1 MQKVFLTLLLVL
13 VSTVAVFAQS
23 NKTYA
28 SWEDVIRGMNNG
40 EQEAVAIVLDAK
52 KQLETSDVWT
62 SEVRDDYITLIRVLL
77 GYCGDKDF
85 YKDQETII
93 NDAMKVFC
101 QRDSVANNPQT
112 RLLWGIKTK
121 SLADIK
127 DYGSVIQCGRK
138 ALSMYYEANDYG
150 YNYCY
155 VCADMSTAYLQLGDV
170 LDAKLYA
177 DEAFDIIQQLV
188 SSGLSKDWGYYH
200 ILNLRGLIYSE
211 LKQYEKSI
219 ACLKEVVDN
228 CSPEVLGSPFYLSL
242 NNLAGIYLIS
252 NRVTECIELL
262 NKVHDETPD
271 LRSQKYENLAIAYM
285 LAGNKQKASE
295 SLGKYDYE
303 AFLDEFRVVMNFSE
317 VEREAYMSNK
327 NKEMVFIN
335 NIIATNAGIMTEE
348 AFEINV
354 LSRQIS
360 LTVNKYLKSCYMHSP
375 AFKELD
381 ARRQELIAKGLSPV
395 KRDSIKNDI
404 IALEKDIIRS
414 DTAFIENM
422 PFDEWSYDTI
432 AGALNSDEAIVLFC
446 YAPKLKS
453 GLDFEARYGA
463 FVIRKGDKQPRL
475 VQLGGV
481 DETEDIFFNKAPSI
495 DFISKLYADQNA
507 QKLYMQLWK
516 PLEQQLEGANRIY
529 YSTVGPLSTINIEAL
544 KDSAGVRLR
553 DKYEMLMLSSP
564 SEKPNESVM
573 SKANDF
579 VAFGDPAFNLSLK
592 EMTDNSGKYDQFSGE
607 DVEQQLRLRGETLRG
622 NWQEI
627 PGTKKEIKKITSLMK
642 NKGVK
647 GVAYLGEGA
656 SEEAFKSLSG
666 HSPKVLHVATH
677 GFVVTDDEQYEK
689 NNFAKSVSG
698 LTRNNN
704 YMLWTGLILS
714 GGNNAWKGEQ
724 IPDGVEDGI
733 LTADEIA
740 RLDLSNT
747 DLVVL
752 SACETARGHID
763 PLEGVWGLQRAFK
776 QAGVK
781 TIVMTLWKVSDD
793 VTAMFMEQ
801 FYKHLLKGKT
811 VRQSVKMAQNYL
823 ISHGAS
829 DPFYWAPFIVLD

>member
-1 MQKVFLTLLLVL
+1 MQKVFLSVLLLLV
-13 VSTVAVFAQS
+13 STGVVFAQS

-77 GYCGDKDF
+77 GYCGDKGF

-101 QRDSVANNPQT
+101 QRDSVANSPQT

-360 LTVNKYLKSCYMHSP
+360 LMVNKYLKSCYMHSP

-404 IALEKDIIRS
+404 IALEKKIIRS

-495 DFISKLYADQNA
+495 DFISKLYAV
-507 QKLYMQLWK
+507 M
-516 PLEQQLEGANRIY
+516 ETFGA
-529 YSTVGPLSTINIEAL
+529 TT
-544 KDSAGVRLR
+544 
-553 DKYEMLMLSSP
+553 
-564 SEKPNESVM
+564 
-573 SKANDF
+573 
-579 VAFGDPAFNLSLK
+579 
-592 EMTDNSGKYDQFSGE
+592 
-607 DVEQQLRLRGETLRG
+607 
-622 NWQEI
+622 
-627 PGTKKEIKKITSLMK
+627 
-642 NKGVK
+642 
-647 GVAYLGEGA
+647 
-656 SEEAFKSLSG
+656 
-666 HSPKVLHVATH
+666 
-677 GFVVTDDEQYEK
+677 
-689 NNFAKSVSG
+689 
-698 LTRNNN
+698 
-704 YMLWTGLILS
+704 
-714 GGNNAWKGEQ
+714 
-724 IPDGVEDGI
+724 
-733 LTADEIA
+733 
-740 RLDLSNT
+740 
-747 DLVVL
+747 
-752 SACETARGHID
+752 
-763 PLEGVWGLQRAFK
+763 
-776 QAGVK
+776 
-781 TIVMTLWKVSDD
+781 
-793 VTAMFMEQ
+793 
-801 FYKHLLKGKT
+801 
-811 VRQSVKMAQNYL
+811 
-823 ISHGAS
+823 
-829 DPFYWAPFIVLD
+829 